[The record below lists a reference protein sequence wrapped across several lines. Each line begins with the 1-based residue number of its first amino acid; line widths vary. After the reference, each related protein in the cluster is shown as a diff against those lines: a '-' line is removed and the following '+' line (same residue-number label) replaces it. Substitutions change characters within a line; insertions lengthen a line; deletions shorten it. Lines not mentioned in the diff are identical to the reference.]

1 MKKRII
7 GFVLSIVLVMGSPFV
22 SYASEN
28 IPEET
33 DSLMMVESMG
43 FADEDLEL
51 AGLSDMVELKNQPK
65 TKANLNG
72 RIDIY

>member
-7 GFVLSIVLVMGSPFV
+7 GFVLSIVLAMGSPFV

-43 FADEDLEL
+43 FADEDLEE
-51 AGLSDMVELKNQPK
+51 GC
-65 TKANLNG
+65 TKVTARDTQNHP
-72 RIDIY
+72 